1 MPPTHATAGSGQ
13 DWGVP
18 RPVSHPSRLPSRAPT
33 EPMDEPMNEP
43 MNDQADQ
50 ASDHAPPGGYP
61 DYPVVL
67 SVSGRRC
74 LVVGGGP
81 VAAGKVGGLLRSG
94 AQVTVVAPQVGG
106 SIRSLAARPP
116 APGTIAG
123 EPAPGRAGGRWPA
136 LAIEARPYR
145 AGEAGGYDLVITAT
159 GVPDVDRLVV
169 ADALAAG
176 VLVNGAGRNS
186 PGTVRL
192 PSVLRSGPVT
202 VAVSTGGSSPAL
214 ARWLRGRME
223 KVRPMHPRSVLSLDE
238 IDLSDLAFWERPW
251 AEREG
256 AFARLRS
263 ERPLAHFEEPDMA
276 LLSPLGPPPGPGY
289 RAATRHADVT
299 EISRH
304 PEIYCSG
311 QGAVS
316 IFDLPEEMV
325 EYFAGMISTDNP
337 RHARL
342 RRIVSAAFNPRR
354 ILSIENSIE
363 EVADRVIDRASG

>member
-1 MPPTHATAGSGQ
+1 
-13 DWGVP
+13 
-18 RPVSHPSRLPSRAPT
+18 
-33 EPMDEPMNEP
+33 MDEPMNEP

-94 AQVTVVAPQVGG
+94 AQVTVVAPEVGG
-106 SIRSLAARPP
+106 SIRSLDARPP
-116 APGTIAG
+116 APGTITG

-214 ARWLRGRME
+214 ARWLRDRIA
-223 KVRPMHPRSVLSLDE
+223 SSLGT
-238 IDLSDLAFWERPW
+238 DLAT
-251 AEREG
+251 
-256 AFARLRS
+256 
-263 ERPLAHFEEPDMA
+263 LAA
-276 LLSPLGPPPGPGY
+276 LLEEARHALQRAGRSTGSVDWATVLDHQIVPLVEAGRLQEARAVLLGLCGPPGRTDGTGASRPAGPDG
-289 RAATRHADVT
+289 
-299 EISRH
+299 
-304 PEIYCSG
+304 
-311 QGAVS
+311 
-316 IFDLPEEMV
+316 
-325 EYFAGMISTDNP
+325 
-337 RHARL
+337 
-342 RRIVSAAFNPRR
+342 
-354 ILSIENSIE
+354 
-363 EVADRVIDRASG
+363 